1 MSEIA
6 RQDTAAPEATA
17 NRWAAL
23 PEPIRIADTITSQE
37 TVPAR
42 DPEMGRDTETEFLL
56 RNAG

>member
-1 MSEIA
+1 MSELP
-6 RQDTAAPEATA
+6 RQDAAAPEATA
-17 NRWAAL
+17 NRWASL

-42 DPEMGRDTETEFLL
+42 DPEFERDPQTEFLL